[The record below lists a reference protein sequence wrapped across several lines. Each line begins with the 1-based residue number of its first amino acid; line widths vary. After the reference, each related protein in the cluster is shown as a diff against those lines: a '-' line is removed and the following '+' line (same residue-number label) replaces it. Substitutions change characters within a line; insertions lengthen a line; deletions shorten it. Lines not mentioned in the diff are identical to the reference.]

1 MVVKGKILLYF
12 GNSIVTL
19 SGWNLETEM
28 LLEKKYAY
36 WDDFEEEVLE
46 PFCEELGGTID
57 DFELETIGG

>member
-1 MVVKGKILLYF
+1 MVTKGKILLYL
-12 GNSIVTL
+12 GHSIATL

-28 LLEKKYAY
+28 SLEKKYAY
-36 WDDFEEEVLE
+36 WEDFEEEVLA